1 MPSPVARHHRDA
13 APAWSLKKID
23 PPHVAAEHIDALVPA
38 PSWIF
43 RMLAPVS
50 TALVTNPA

>member
-1 MPSPVARHHRDA
+1 MVLEKFD
-13 APAWSLKKID
+13 PA
-23 PPHVAAEHIDALVPA
+23 HVAAEHIDALMPA

-43 RMLAPVS
+43 RMLASVS